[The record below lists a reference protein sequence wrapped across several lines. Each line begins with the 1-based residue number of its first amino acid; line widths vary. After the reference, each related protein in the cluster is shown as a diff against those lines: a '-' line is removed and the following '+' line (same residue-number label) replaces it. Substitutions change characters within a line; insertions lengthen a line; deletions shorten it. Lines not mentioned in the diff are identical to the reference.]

1 MGAMFGQPVLFFVY
15 FFKKMYD
22 YDDLPKGN
30 NHHYAC
36 QGARAL
42 VCLRNRHCSSCSFLE
57 RKKVILPT
65 LGTPS
70 AARLLSSQQSNA
82 FGRVTN
88 GSQSER
94 RAIRFPP
101 GGILSGRTWGSLCL
115 MGSANPISATNAL
128 TELRA
133 DSGPVLK

>member
-1 MGAMFGQPVLFFVY
+1 MGAMFGQPVLLFVY

-65 LGTPS
+65 LEL
-70 AARLLSSQQSNA
+70 AATTTTTVAAGALRRCCMLLNVATLAWLHCSLRL
-82 FGRVTN
+82 
-88 GSQSER
+88 
-94 RAIRFPP
+94 
-101 GGILSGRTWGSLCL
+101 
-115 MGSANPISATNAL
+115 
-128 TELRA
+128 
-133 DSGPVLK
+133 